1 MLWRVGA
8 SSIKEGSN
16 AQMAQA
22 LFKIKQV
29 WEYVGQM
36 GLKSD
41 FRYFL
46 DECADLVFEEV
57 THGVVQPEW
66 KLKEKYLN
74 ISGHEEWLKP
84 VTKSL
89 INAYEAC
96 CKDKSRPLTYEMYAK
111 FVSACVTWGTAM
123 NNPELRGVEVEADSK
138 TYYKRRDLYTA
149 AQAAKPEDTYE
160 KILRLLQ
167 ELKGLVETNDKKVDV
182 LYNDRQEQ
190 HTAAANQ
197 DETWKIRRAEHE
209 ETVERRKEEAER
221 EKQRKEDEK
230 ALREAA
236 NHGVYLE
243 R

>member
-1 MLWRVGA
+1 
-8 SSIKEGSN
+8 
-16 AQMAQA
+16 MAQA

-167 ELKGLVETNDKKVDV
+167 ELKGLVETTDTKVDV

-190 HTAAANQ
+190 HKAAKEK
-197 DETWKIRRAEHE
+197 DEAWTRLLAERAESAKK
-209 ETVERRKEEAER
+209 RQEEADEQEER
-221 EKQRKEDEK
+221 DRKRREEERDR
-230 ALREAA
+230 REAEA
-236 NHGVYLE
+236 HGLLWE
-243 R
+243 